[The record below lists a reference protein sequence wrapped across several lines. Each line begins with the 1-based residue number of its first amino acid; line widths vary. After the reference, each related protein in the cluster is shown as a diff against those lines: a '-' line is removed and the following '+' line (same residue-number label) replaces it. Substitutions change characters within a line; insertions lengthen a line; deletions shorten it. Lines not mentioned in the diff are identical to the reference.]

1 MGKQSKA
8 RPSPDN
14 PRARLQAV
22 EGQIDLLRGTVDVAE
37 IVVEVRGEL
46 YMGPPKTRAGRRIVT
61 LPRSVVEE
69 LAEHLGP
76 VGEADGW
83 VFTGD
88 KGGVLR
94 PSNFRVKV

>member
-22 EGQIDLLRGTVDVAE
+22 EAQIDLLLGTVDVAE

-46 YMGPPKTRAGRRIVT
+46 YMGPPKT
-61 LPRSVVEE
+61 
-69 LAEHLGP
+69 GP
-76 VGEADGW
+76 DG
-83 VFTGD
+83 G
-88 KGGVLR
+88 
-94 PSNFRVKV
+94 S